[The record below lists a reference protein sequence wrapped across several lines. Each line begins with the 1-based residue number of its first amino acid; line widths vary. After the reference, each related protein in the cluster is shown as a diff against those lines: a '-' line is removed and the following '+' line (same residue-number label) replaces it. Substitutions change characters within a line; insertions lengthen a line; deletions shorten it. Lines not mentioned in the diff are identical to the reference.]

1 MMEQGN
7 IQVEEKVIQI
17 MKEPGKYAVVYL
29 NDEQTPIEFVIS
41 SLIKHFQY
49 TSELAIKMTNTI
61 HEDGKGVVALYNFEI
76 AEQYY
81 LKGLS
86 INPNHFGINEYLGE
100 LYVNTNRLDK
110 ARERL
115 KVLENCKCKEFLEL
129 DKAIKSG
136 NSKY

>member
-49 TSELAIKMTNTI
+49 NDEQAKKMTNTI
-61 HEDGKGVVALYNFEI
+61 HNDGKGVVALYNFEI
-76 AEQYY
+76 AEQKATEVKVDAVQNGHP
-81 LKGLS
+81 LDIKV
-86 INPNHFGINEYLGE
+86 E
-100 LYVNTNRLDK
+100 L
-110 ARERL
+110 A
-115 KVLENCKCKEFLEL
+115 
-129 DKAIKSG
+129 
-136 NSKY
+136 

>member
-49 TSELAIKMTNTI
+49 NDEQAKKMTNTI
-61 HEDGKGVVALYNFEI
+61 HNDGKGVVALYNFEI
-76 AEQYY
+76 AEQ
-81 LKGLS
+81 KATEVKVDAVQHGH
-86 INPNHFGINEYLGE
+86 P
-100 LYVNTNRLDK
+100 LDI
-110 ARERL
+110 
-115 KVLENCKCKEFLEL
+115 KVE
-129 DKAIKSG
+129 AA
-136 NSKY
+136 